1 MSSIKVSAIEDE
13 PIETNEASNSPTT
26 VEAPAPKPK
35 RVRTKPQPKAEQPPP
50 PPSPPPPP
58 PPVEKQRK
66 PGRMTTCTNCNK
78 ELLEKTFKYYH
89 QLKCKPKEPAYT
101 PPKKS
106 EPKPETIRVDFDF
119 NRRAQQKQER
129 YTNLFT
135 RAI

>member
-35 RVRTKPQPKAEQPPP
+35 RVRTKPQPKAEQPQA
-50 PPSPPPPP
+50 PPPP

-89 QLKCKPKEPAYT
+89 QLKCKPKESANKPSSN
-101 PPKKS
+101 P
-106 EPKPETIRVDFDF
+106 EPRPETIRVDFDF